1 MFKPNTLSWFW
12 SALWFT
18 VFLVALTAV
27 GFYVGRTTYDNPE
40 VIKSFKDLRETIS
53 NVKREKKNKPAKH
66 LKNGDDAPKNN
77 SVEEGM
83 KSALLAS
90 VKEKK
95 EKILSDKSE
104 KQLGKKLQGIDFKR
118 ILHDGIK
125 EHVAETTA
133 SLGEAEKK
141 YNENRSMKWV
151 VTIIFFLIGC
161 TLGYEVPKITNML
174 SSSKYS
180 RTNLDALMKTL
191 LGEYGFND
199 IVTQELL
206 VVAYEYN
213 SQEPRFFSK
222 YFAHQDPGIY
232 DIPIGNATGSSSAAP
247 TFFDPHQ
254 VNNQYGFT
262 ELQIDG
268 GIICND
274 PSLYAYEMARD
285 LYGYR
290 KIRMLSLGTG
300 EEPFTKVDPKTFDVA
315 SALAMNGEFIFNM
328 DTYAADS
335 YLRTNIPGG
344 EKNYVRAQVTSSL
357 SMDAIAPKDIQNLKD
372 AGTDMWNKNEVKI
385 KAFIRTIIDERYH
398 VASTPAKK

>member
-1 MFKPNTLSWFW
+1 MS
-12 SALWFT
+12 
-18 VFLVALTAV
+18 
-27 GFYVGRTTYDNPE
+27 E
-40 VIKSFKDLRETIS
+40 
-53 NVKREKKNKPAKH
+53 
-66 LKNGDDAPKNN
+66 
-77 SVEEGM
+77 
-83 KSALLAS
+83 
-90 VKEKK
+90 
-95 EKILSDKSE
+95 KSE

-180 RTNLDALMKTL
+180 RVNLDALMKKL

-213 SQEPRFFSK
+213 SQEPRFFSR

-254 VNNQYGFT
+254 VNN
-262 ELQIDG
+262 
-268 GIICND
+268 
-274 PSLYAYEMARD
+274 
-285 LYGYR
+285 
-290 KIRMLSLGTG
+290 
-300 EEPFTKVDPKTFDVA
+300 
-315 SALAMNGEFIFNM
+315 
-328 DTYAADS
+328 
-335 YLRTNIPGG
+335 
-344 EKNYVRAQVTSSL
+344 
-357 SMDAIAPKDIQNLKD
+357 
-372 AGTDMWNKNEVKI
+372 
-385 KAFIRTIIDERYH
+385 
-398 VASTPAKK
+398 